1 VVLAV
6 QGKSEGMICERCF
19 ASVKAGSEFCP
30 ECGGPMGDG
39 PAEGSDGAV
48 YTELARANL
57 LRMRGDYKAALEQ
70 CRAILHKFP
79 NNVSANQLLGD
90 LCIEMGDL
98 EQGKEWYELALDIA
112 PNSAQI
118 QKKLADARQ
127 RLEQNETA
135 DMVEQIGLPPA
146 KPKSGAL
153 ALGLAGLV
161 IAVGV
166 VAYIVGSRMPLE
178 TPKRGPQETIVK
190 APATTGTPD
199 TGTGSVNERTE
210 SPTPAPV
217 AMAGPSDEQSLY
229 QHLVQKSPHGA
240 SILGLVQDPRTTSA
254 ILTYSAPTG
263 TSEKA
268 LGADL
273 AVTFFENSPAVRVV
287 TVRAVRDGVLTFVAD
302 VRREAFDQTRT
313 DEWKAQNASDPDALT
328 KALFSQIW
336 PATPTESGANSATAG
351 NSGQIPGSA
360 SNESGSPGP

>member
-1 VVLAV
+1 MAV

-39 PAEGSDGAV
+39 PAEGSDAAV

-146 KPKSGAL
+146 KSKSGAL

-161 IAVGV
+161 IVVGV
-166 VAYIVGSRMPLE
+166 IAYIVGSRMQSDN
-178 TPKRGPQETIVK
+178 PKRAPQETIVK
-190 APATTGTPD
+190 APATTGTLD
-199 TGTGSVNERTE
+199 AGTGSVNGPDE
-210 SPTPAPV
+210 STTPAPV

-229 QHLVQKSPHGA
+229 QLLVQKSPHGS
-240 SILGLVQDPRTTSA
+240 SILSLVQDPRTTSA

-263 TSEKA
+263 TNERA
-268 LGADL
+268 IGADL

-313 DEWKAQNASDPDALT
+313 DEWKAQNASDSEALLKT
-328 KALFSQIW
+328 LFSQTW
-336 PATPTESGANSATAG
+336 PATTPTDSGANSTTAG

-360 SNESGSPGP
+360 SNESGAAGP